1 MLEVIETCNPSAFS
15 STHFAL
21 LSPSQKDN
29 TFVTEACGGNLQVTA
44 LTLKQVE
51 EGATDVI
58 VLTLPKAE
66 GNSPRTENQRV
77 QTSSAGVILHSSK
90 DLSVLADAS
99 EIVSACG
106 RQTKPKVYGGFSDFQ
121 FVSFT
126 DLSLQTVWII
136 LWPKREASCFQ
147 ASLSITSSYSLE
159 PRRGE
164 KNHWK
169 NPKQT
174 CFLLSEASTVT
185 LFCLKKAVSL
195 FPRQMATAQQG
206 GLPAAAE
213 I

>member
-1 MLEVIETCNPSAFS
+1 M
-15 STHFAL
+15 
-21 LSPSQKDN
+21 
-29 TFVTEACGGNLQVTA
+29 TA

-136 LWPKREASCFQ
+136 L
-147 ASLSITSSYSLE
+147 
-159 PRRGE
+159 
-164 KNHWK
+164 
-169 NPKQT
+169 
-174 CFLLSEASTVT
+174 
-185 LFCLKKAVSL
+185 
-195 FPRQMATAQQG
+195 
-206 GLPAAAE
+206 
-213 I
+213 